1 MGMQCISGV
10 VDVTGELPLLGG
22 LLPPAGQNESNQQR
36 HPTRA

>member
-1 MGMQCISGV
+1 MVIQCISGV

-22 LLPPAGQNESNQQR
+22 LQPPAGQNESNQR